1 MPDISITDNLGGPVG
16 VKLDLTQPSSLVD
29 YAKAQVLHLLVAPDF
44 VARKDQPLTQAAA
57 QPVRFEARLGNAF
70 PLGLTQPEV
79 TLTPKVDAVLRANT
93 SAGANLFEGEA
104 FPLAAVVPG
113 ATGLVGLAM
122 TGALDA
128 GVSGSAGN
136 LTFGLNAGGNMQVE
150 FLKAFLTG
158 PDEPTLGEATGQM
171 LSGYLIPASVD
182 DLKRMRVHDICTVC
196 GTGSLKVSGGFEVA
210 TPVNPLATVTLP
222 LNAGTLQVKN
232 GVMAGVSASFTLSGS
247 YQIRARRLANGAIEL
262 SYLRERGTRLQAD
275 FNAAAALTASFNG
288 ADLLG
293 ALVGAIS
300 TNPSDPALLKGLSPD
315 EVKAFTGALQ
325 EGVQHSVQ
333 ASIDAVLSTAS
344 DNQAAFQYELDLD
357 SLDAASLDAVNR
369 ALRGDLTG
377 LTVFETRTAAGAAI
391 APGVKL
397 LDSLLVRARTS
408 GITLKVNLLGIVNL
422 LSLSKLISKCE
433 ILFEP
438 ASGDLT
444 IKETAQSERLSAIT
458 DQLLRQEALR
468 KALFESVLVTTTY
481 RAGKAVALPELDSH
495 ALHFVIHRG
504 TSSANVR
511 DYLNWFATLGLIQQ
525 TEAGSLLGQYPGDKT
540 SNCVLRTAFNDA
552 ACEQLFFGPDGKLR
566 DEAYYLEFGRRA
578 LRAMLVPSP
587 EAADQAR
594 YRVLDD
600 PTSWKRA
607 VDDGPS
613 PELRHVIP
621 LDPADPHFDMAL
633 TLVRGDIYDL
643 VWWAHSMRAA
653 GEALL
658 AVRQAPALQG
668 HRDALQKTMLK
679 VVADSKARFEQPWG
693 MVAFYWAAGSPP
705 TASGRLSAG
714 QWTVARP

>member
-1 MPDISITDNLGGPVG
+1 
-16 VKLDLTQPSSLVD
+16 
-29 YAKAQVLHLLVAPDF
+29 
-44 VARKDQPLTQAAA
+44 
-57 QPVRFEARLGNAF
+57 
-70 PLGLTQPEV
+70 
-79 TLTPKVDAVLRANT
+79 
-93 SAGANLFEGEA
+93 
-104 FPLAAVVPG
+104 
-113 ATGLVGLAM
+113 
-122 TGALDA
+122 
-128 GVSGSAGN
+128 
-136 LTFGLNAGGNMQVE
+136 
-150 FLKAFLTG
+150 
-158 PDEPTLGEATGQM
+158 
-171 LSGYLIPASVD
+171 
-182 DLKRMRVHDICTVC
+182 
-196 GTGSLKVSGGFEVA
+196 
-210 TPVNPLATVTLP
+210 
-222 LNAGTLQVKN
+222 
-232 GVMAGVSASFTLSGS
+232 
-247 YQIRARRLANGAIEL
+247 
-262 SYLRERGTRLQAD
+262 
-275 FNAAAALTASFNG
+275 
-288 ADLLG
+288 
-293 ALVGAIS
+293 
-300 TNPSDPALLKGLSPD
+300 
-315 EVKAFTGALQ
+315 
-325 EGVQHSVQ
+325 VQHSVQ

-369 ALRGDLTG
+369 ALRGDLSG
-377 LTVFETRTAAGAAI
+377 LTVLETRTAAGAAI

-408 GITLKVNLLGIVNL
+408 GISLKVNLLGIVNL
-422 LSLSKLISKCE
+422 LSLSELISKCE

-504 TSSANVR
+504 TSPANVR

-525 TEAGSLLGQYPGDKT
+525 TEASSLLGQYPGDKT

-566 DEAYYLEFGRRA
+566 DEAYYLEFGRQA
-578 LRAMLVPSP
+578 LRAMLAPSP
-587 EAADQAR
+587 DTVDQVR

-613 PELRHVIP
+613 PALRQVIP
-621 LDPADPHFDMAL
+621 LDPADAHFDMAL
-633 TLVRGDIYDL
+633 SLVTGDIYDL

-658 AVRQAPALQG
+658 AVRQDPALQG

>member
-1 MPDISITDNLGGPVG
+1 MPDISITDNLGSPVG

-44 VARKDQPLTQAAA
+44 VARQDQPLTQAAA
-57 QPVRFEARLGNAF
+57 QPVRFQARLGNAF

-93 SAGANLFEGEA
+93 SAGANVFEGDA
-104 FPLAAVVPG
+104 FPLTAAVPP

-136 LTFGLNAGGNMQVE
+136 LTFGFNAGGSMQIE
-150 FLKAFLTG
+150 FLKAFPTG
-158 PDEPTLGEATGQM
+158 ADQPTLGEATGQM
-171 LSGYLIPASVD
+171 LSGYLIPASVG
-182 DLKRMRVHDICTVC
+182 DLKRMLVNDICTVC
-196 GTGSLKVSGGFEVA
+196 GSGSLKVSGGFEVT

-222 LNAGTLQVKN
+222 VNAGTLQVKS
-232 GVMAGVSASFTLSGS
+232 GLMAGVSASFTLSGS
-247 YQIRARRLANGAIEL
+247 YQIRARRMASGAIEL

-275 FNAAAALTASFNG
+275 FNAAAAMTASFNG
-288 ADLLG
+288 TDMLG

-300 TNPSDPALLKGLSPD
+300 TNAADSALLKGLSAD
-315 EVKAFTGALQ
+315 EVKTFTAAIQ

-333 ASIDAVLSTAS
+333 ASIDAVLSSATE
-344 DNQAAFQYELDLD
+344 NQAAFQYELDLD
-357 SLDAASLDAVNR
+357 ALDAASLDAVNR

-377 LTVFETRTAAGAAI
+377 FTALEARAAAGATI

-397 LDSLLVRARTS
+397 LDSLLVRARTT

-422 LSLSKLISKCE
+422 LSLSKLISNCE
-433 ILFEP
+433 MLFEP

-444 IKETAQSERLSAIT
+444 IKETAQSERISAIT
-458 DQLLRQEALR
+458 DQLHRQEALR

-495 ALHFVIHRG
+495 GLHFVIERG
-504 TSSANVR
+504 TSPANVR
-511 DYLNWFATLGLIQQ
+511 DYLNWFTALGLIHQADV
-525 TEAGSLLGQYPGDKT
+525 TPLLDQYPGDKT

-552 ACEQLFFGPDGKLR
+552 ACEQLFFDPAGKLR
-566 DEAYYLEFGRRA
+566 EESYYLELGRGA
-578 LRAMLVPSP
+578 LRAMLAPSA
-587 EAADQAR
+587 EVVDQAR

-600 PTSWKRA
+600 DTSWKGA
-607 VDDGPS
+607 IDDGPS

-621 LDPADPHFDMAL
+621 LDPADAHFDLAL
-633 TLVRGDIYDL
+633 SLVIGDIYDL
-643 VWWAHSMRAA
+643 VWWAQSMRAA

-658 AVRQAPALQG
+658 ALRQDPALQG

-705 TASGRLSAG
+705 TASGRMSAG